1 MPANDISRTSN
12 LTVYALG
19 ELQRAAVGSVL
30 KSPMNRWRYGGPP
43 VQGLLLIPQDLR
55 TCDPSFAVEIE
66 NGYFGLAGIAMR
78 TQGASPFALATPNTA
93 WTRELHGFSWLRHL
107 KAADDEVSQSY
118 ALNLFQ
124 DWASHYKYCRGIA
137 WQPQVV
143 ARRIISWL
151 SHSNLLLD
159 DTDAEQH
166 AIYLQSLTKN
176 IRVLSGSLAQAHD
189 GYPRLLSLVALVL
202 AGLCIDQQDKLI
214 EDNLK
219 RLCFELDRQID
230 GQGAHIS
237 RNPDIGCSLLLDL
250 LPMKQCFS
258 PRHQEI
264 PESILNTIERL
275 LSFLKFIR
283 LGDGALARFNGVSFT
298 KPDILGTVM
307 SYDESVPLK
316 DGATAMS
323 GYIRLQSQSS
333 TLLMDAGELPGLAY
347 SDSAGAGSLA
357 FELSRGI
364 WPIFVN
370 CGAPNATNVN
380 WRLQSR
386 MTSNH
391 NTLTIE
397 DSSSAQL
404 VKTPSLTQS
413 KDRWLLHGPAVTEGK
428 PMTNASE
435 FQVKASHDGYKNK
448 YGIIFERFLSLD
460 ESGTVLR
467 GEEVL
472 RIADQKKSGEIK
484 SKWPFKWHFHIHPDV
499 RVMRNENPHQV
510 ILELKNGERWL
521 FESEI
526 AADLEESLHLATI
539 REPRKSIRIVLR
551 MANQNNPRTNWI
563 LRLVSSGQQVEKS
576 PPS

>member
-1 MPANDISRTSN
+1 
-12 LTVYALG
+12 
-19 ELQRAAVGSVL
+19 
-30 KSPMNRWRYGGPP
+30 
-43 VQGLLLIPQDLR
+43 
-55 TCDPSFAVEIE
+55 
-66 NGYFGLAGIAMR
+66 
-78 TQGASPFALATPNTA
+78 
-93 WTRELHGFSWLRHL
+93 
-107 KAADDEVSQSY
+107 
-118 ALNLFQ
+118 
-124 DWASHYKYCRGIA
+124 
-137 WQPQVV
+137 
-143 ARRIISWL
+143 
-151 SHSNLLLD
+151 
-159 DTDAEQH
+159 
-166 AIYLQSLTKN
+166 
-176 IRVLSGSLAQAHD
+176 
-189 GYPRLLSLVALVL
+189 
-202 AGLCIDQQDKLI
+202 
-214 EDNLK
+214 
-219 RLCFELDRQID
+219 
-230 GQGAHIS
+230 
-237 RNPDIGCSLLLDL
+237 
-250 LPMKQCFS
+250 
-258 PRHQEI
+258 
-264 PESILNTIERL
+264 
-275 LSFLKFIR
+275 
-283 LGDGALARFNGVSFT
+283 
-298 KPDILGTVM
+298 
-307 SYDESVPLK
+307 
-316 DGATAMS
+316 
-323 GYIRLQSQSS
+323 
-333 TLLMDAGELPGLAY
+333 
-347 SDSAGAGSLA
+347 
-357 FELSRGI
+357 
-364 WPIFVN
+364 
-370 CGAPNATNVN
+370 
-380 WRLQSR
+380 

-510 ILELKNGERWL
+510 VLELKNGDRWL